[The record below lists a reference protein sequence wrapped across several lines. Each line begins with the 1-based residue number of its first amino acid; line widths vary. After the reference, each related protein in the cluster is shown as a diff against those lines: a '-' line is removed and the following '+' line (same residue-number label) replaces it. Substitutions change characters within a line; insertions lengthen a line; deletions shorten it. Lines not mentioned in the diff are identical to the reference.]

1 MRQNFIERF
10 ILRPHGSRGEPCGLF
25 VRPEPVFSIS
35 VKFRQT
41 APEELTF
48 ALELYKID
56 TTGERICAVL
66 RGDRYPGT
74 RDGAWALSFFV
85 SEYKEDLQ
93 KLWITR

>member
-1 MRQNFIERF
+1 MRQNFIAQF
-10 ILRPHGSRGEPCGLF
+10 ILRPHGSRGESCGLF

-56 TTGERICAVL
+56 SDRGKNLRRAAWGPLPRYEGWGMGPVFFRI
-66 RGDRYPGT
+66 
-74 RDGAWALSFFV
+74 
-85 SEYKEDLQ
+85 
-93 KLWITR
+93 

>member
-10 ILRPHGSRGEPCGLF
+10 ILRPHGSPGEPCGLF

-56 TTGERICAVL
+56 SDRGKNLRRAAWGPSPRYEGWGMGPVFFRI
-66 RGDRYPGT
+66 
-74 RDGAWALSFFV
+74 
-85 SEYKEDLQ
+85 
-93 KLWITR
+93 